1 MLKDPNEPSAS
12 KCVFA
17 ALHYQ
22 SFHNVMPQMRT
33 CSRLALR
40 LDQSSI
46 LVSQLVSE

>member
-1 MLKDPNEPSAS
+1 MLKDPSEPSAS

-22 SFHNVMPQMRT
+22 SFQNFTPQMHT